1 MPNVILTLAFNTVIN
16 ESLQRG
22 DTAYYAKNGSSQGQF
37 TTYSMENVVAFG
49 VVTYIESD
57 PQFGSIVKVM
67 YDNTDYDGDGAPD
80 IPPPT
85 AHDYI
90 MFGKNQTANSS
101 SLIGYY
107 AEIKLVNNS
116 KEKAELFAIG
126 SQINESSK

>member
-22 DTAYYAKNGSSQGQF
+22 DFAYYAKNGSSQGQF

-80 IPPPT
+80 ILPPT

-90 MFGKNQTANSS
+90 MFGKDQTANSS